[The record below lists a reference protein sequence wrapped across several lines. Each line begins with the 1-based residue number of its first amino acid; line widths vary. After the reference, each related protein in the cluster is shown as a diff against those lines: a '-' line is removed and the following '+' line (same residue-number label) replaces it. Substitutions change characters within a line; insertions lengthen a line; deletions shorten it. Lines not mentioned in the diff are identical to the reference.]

1 LIKDVIDEIQ
11 KSPSFIKELMDTDIA
26 SLATRSYQTLT
37 KPELYAL
44 QLKGKR
50 KNARISHLLE
60 SVQTAMIQLQLEYVQ
75 LPRDKR
81 PSLYE
86 YLRKRSQ
93 TNGMFIAAMQKLQ
106 QLIDK

>member
-1 LIKDVIDEIQ
+1 
-11 KSPSFIKELMDTDIA
+11 LMDTDIA

-60 SVQTAMIQLQLEYVQ
+60 SVKTGLIQRQ
-75 LPRDKR
+75 
-81 PSLYE
+81 SE
-86 YLRKRSQ
+86 YLQRSRGKRLSLSQ
-93 TNGMFIAAMQKLQ
+93 YVREEAKINAILIAEIQALK